1 MVACLTR
8 FVPFIPLFPSFVEL
22 LRQSSLP
29 FALTFPRTAFKSHSL
44 PSVTMH
50 FLQLAGRLATAL
62 SLVGLSTAIPLTKD
76 SLPEKRASVI
86 KPKVFLI
93 DMFGPEAEV
102 WYGIPEFDLLAKN
115 ITVVGLSPLFPEI
128 HCTKD
133 DSVCQVVTG
142 ESEINAA
149 TTIASLVKSPKFD
162 LTTTYFM
169 IAGIAG
175 VNPKVATLGS
185 VGFAKY
191 AVQVALQ
198 YEFDSREIP
207 ANFSTGYVPLGATS
221 PSGYPQQ

>member
-1 MVACLTR
+1 MVACLSR
-8 FVPFIPLFPSFVEL
+8 LVSIYSSVAQSCRALARAVSF
-22 LRQSSLP
+22 SHLP
-29 FALTFPRTAFKSHSL
+29 FRRAALKFHTV

-50 FLQLAGRLATAL
+50 LLQLAGQLATVL
-62 SLVGLSTAIPLTKD
+62 SLLGLSSATPLTRD
-76 SLPEKRASVI
+76 SRPEKRASII

-93 DMFGPEAEV
+93 DMFGAEGDI
-102 WYGIPEFDLLAKN
+102 WYGIPEFNVLAKN
-115 ITVVGLSPLFPEI
+115 ISVIGLSPLFPEV
-128 HCTKD
+128 HCTAD

-142 ESEINAA
+142 EAEINAA
-149 TTIASLVKSPKFD
+149 TTITSLVKSPKFD

-185 VGFAKY
+185 VAFAKY

-198 YEFDSREIP
+198 YEFDAREVP

-221 PSGYPQQ
+221 PSEYPQQ